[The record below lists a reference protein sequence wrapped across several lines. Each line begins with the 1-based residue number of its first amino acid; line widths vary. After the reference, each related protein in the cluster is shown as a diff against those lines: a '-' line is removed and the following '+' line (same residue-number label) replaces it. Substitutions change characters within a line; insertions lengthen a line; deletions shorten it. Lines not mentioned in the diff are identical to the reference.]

1 MKQEY
6 KKIIDGMERREKLIN
21 FFWISLLLAIFIFG
35 GYWVFDSS
43 SKAKRSYIYGH
54 VISITAYDVRGGS
67 HSVCK
72 VKLSNGEV
80 IDAGCELAQI
90 RRDGVKIMVTE
101 SDGVRH
107 YRVIYGK

>member
-1 MKQEY
+1 M
-6 KKIIDGMERREKLIN
+6 
-21 FFWISLLLAIFIFG
+21 
-35 GYWVFDSS
+35 
-43 SKAKRSYIYGH
+43 
-54 VISITAYDVRGGS
+54 RGGS

-90 RRDGVKIMVTE
+90 RRDGVKVMVTE